1 MIKSA
6 SESHNLWLLNKPK
19 NAINGQEIDK
29 LISSTFPLHMISIYN
44 VLADPANVS
53 LLKSPV
59 DVANE
64 TMYQEI

>member
-1 MIKSA
+1 MV
-6 SESHNLWLLNKPK
+6 P
-19 NAINGQEIDK
+19 
-29 LISSTFPLHMISIYN
+29 IYN

-64 TMYQEI
+64 CTMYQEI

>member
-1 MIKSA
+1 MV
-6 SESHNLWLLNKPK
+6 L
-19 NAINGQEIDK
+19 
-29 LISSTFPLHMISIYN
+29 IYN

-64 TMYQEI
+64 CTMYQEIWISWQSYIVWISMDKLISLWTLVIKLAVCYAW